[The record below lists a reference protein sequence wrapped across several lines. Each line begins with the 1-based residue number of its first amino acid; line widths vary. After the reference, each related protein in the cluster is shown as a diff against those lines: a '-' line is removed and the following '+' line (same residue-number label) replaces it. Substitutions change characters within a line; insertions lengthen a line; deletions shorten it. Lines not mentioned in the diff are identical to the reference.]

1 MTPEQK
7 LHSDLAVP
15 PGEYLEEVISELGMT
30 KDELVR
36 RMGQPATKVSSLFQ
50 GTEAMTPNTATR
62 LEKTVGVPANIW
74 LGLESEYRLAL
85 ACESEDGQLDWRLM
99 GVFRFDR

>member
-1 MTPEQK
+1 
-7 LHSDLAVP
+7 
-15 PGEYLEEVISELGMT
+15 
-30 KDELVR
+30 
-36 RMGQPATKVSSLFQ
+36 
-50 GTEAMTPNTATR
+50 MTPNTATR

-74 LGLESEYRLAL
+74 LGLEAEYRLAL

>member
-50 GTEAMTPNTATR
+50 GTEAGAAVG
-62 LEKTVGVPANIW
+62 KTVGVPANIW
-74 LGLESEYRLAL
+74 LELEAEYRLAL